1 MFHDARA
8 HPGLGSAL
16 ALILVCAAPALAQP
30 ADDRF
35 DLAVT
40 GGQLTLERL
49 SVRPEERGT
58 ALVLLARALYGVS
71 AMGASGSMA
80 ITLTEMFGP
89 VTIAPTPPANDG
101 PSATVLAP
109 FSERTW
115 QAVLRPLPGIDLFS
129 TILRHRG
136 ALLVAAGAL
145 QSTPEVR
152 RWLGQDIRLLEQIVT
167 QWPGA
172 FAQAAPGLDLSGQ
185 TILVPGG
192 SARESAWTALVGA
205 PPSRPEEFLRRLLAR
220 DDGRLARFYAVMAR
234 QNGARLSAALQPLQG
249 ENATTA
255 LAGLYERAK
264 DADAPGDANLHP
276 FQLSYADLSSV
287 LHSLN
292 DLPLDA
298 LPVSA
303 GLWPTL
309 LSQSIDNRDEAA
321 ALVRSTPSPSP
332 YAATIRAM
340 LGGAPRRRRD
350 HLAVIALARRLWTGN
365 LEPGAQADLVYAL
378 GQFPRYRALLLVLDR
393 MDVKAPAV
401 WARSIDAARRV
412 ESGGGGPDR
421 ELRLSAFQGAMAL
434 VERARLV
441 GSLGLADT
449 EKVLLALGAVVDSET
464 PAPAAVRSWLLET
477 FIPALPL
484 LARPDRFSGKTAYES
499 RVLQALAG
507 VPLTG
512 GQPFRWEGL
521 DYTVDVMAGEHE
533 RIVRIREQLPSPG
546 LDAALD
552 GNDPATLVAALRAMV
567 YAPALGDPEGAVT
580 LSPDVVTR
588 HDFGGSRT
596 SPGRDVAWL
605 PAIERTGTGG
615 PWHVGGS
622 LFGLDL
628 ALSRSALR
636 RLSADEMPAVPTINL
651 NDQLT
656 LARTAAALASAR
668 FDDATR
674 DELAAAMARG
684 QQRVAEAGATAAA
697 LLALG
702 DEVGMTTA
710 DRQSLSWTLASMPQ
724 AGAQMFGLRDL
735 LWLGRPQVEPAV
747 LARWGVISE
756 PVDGRLGTRFDAPV
770 PWDHL
775 AGRPDTGVLA
785 TQVPDLTLRLVQI
798 TAEKQVPAAL
808 IPALLLFATQDY
820 WHDVEA
826 RFADDWSAMAR
837 GAKRLPATRVE
848 DYTAA
853 LASGGPLR
861 PR

>member
-1 MFHDARA
+1 M
-8 HPGLGSAL
+8 LSVAL
-16 ALILVCAAPALAQP
+16 AFVLACASSALAQP

-35 DLAVT
+35 ELAVT
-40 GGQLTLERL
+40 GGQLTLDRL
-49 SVRPEERGT
+49 SIRPEERGT
-58 ALVLLARALYGVS
+58 ALVLLARALHGVS
-71 AMGASGSMA
+71 AMGSSGSMA
-80 ITLTEMFGP
+80 VTVTEMFGP
-89 VTIAPTPPANDG
+89 ITTAATPPPTDG
-101 PSATVLAP
+101 PAATVLAP

-115 QAVLRPLPGIDLFS
+115 QSVLRPTTGVDLFS
-129 TILRHRG
+129 TILKHRG

-152 RWLGQDIRLLEQIVT
+152 RWLGGDVKLLQQIVL

-172 FAQAAPGLDLSGQ
+172 FAQAGPGLDVREQG
-185 TILVPGG
+185 ILVPGG
-192 SARESAWTALVGA
+192 SAQESAWATLVGA

-220 DDGRLARFYAVMAR
+220 DDGRLARFFTVMAR
-234 QNGARLSAALQPLQG
+234 LQGARLTALLQPLPG

-255 LAGLYERAK
+255 LSSLYERAK
-264 DADAPGDANLHP
+264 AADAPGDANLHP

-292 DLPLDA
+292 DLPIDA
-298 LPVSA
+298 LPASA
-303 GLWPTL
+303 GLWPAL
-309 LSQSIDNRDEAA
+309 LSQRIDNREEAA
-321 ALVRSTPSPSP
+321 ALLRTVPSPSP
-332 YAATIRAM
+332 FAATVRAM
-340 LGGAPRRRRD
+340 LHGAPRERRD
-350 HLAVIALARRLWTGN
+350 RVAVIALARRLWAGAI
-365 LEPGAQADLVYAL
+365 EPAAQADIVYAL
-378 GQFPRYRALLLVLDR
+378 GQFSRYRALLLVLDR
-393 MDVKAPAV
+393 LDVRNPAV

-412 ESGGGGPDR
+412 ENGGGGLDR
-421 ELRLSAFQGAMAL
+421 ELRLGAFQGAMAL
-434 VERARLV
+434 VERAGLA
-441 GSLGLADT
+441 GSLSAADT
-449 EKVLLALGAVVDSET
+449 EKVLLALGSVVDSDT

-477 FIPALPL
+477 FIPALPML
-484 LARPDRFSGKTAYES
+484 VRPDRFSGKTAYES

-507 VPLTG
+507 MPLTD
-512 GQPFRWEGL
+512 GQLFRWEGL

-546 LDAALD
+546 LDAALERD
-552 GNDPATLVAALRAMV
+552 DPAALVAALRTMV
-567 YAPALGDPEGAVT
+567 YAPALGDPEGPVT

-596 SPGRDVAWL
+596 SPRRDFAWA
-605 PAIERTGTGG
+605 PATEHTGG

-622 LFGLDL
+622 LFALDL
-628 ALSRSALR
+628 ALGRSALR

-656 LARTAAALASAR
+656 LARTATVLGPAR

-674 DELAAAMARG
+674 DELAAAITRG
-684 QQRVAEAGATAAA
+684 QQRVAEAGANVGA

-702 DEVGMTTA
+702 EEAGGLTAA
-710 DRQSLSWTLASMPQ
+710 DRQALSWTLESMPE
-724 AGAQMFGLRDL
+724 AGAGLFSLRDL
-735 LWLGRPQVEPAV
+735 LWLGRPRVAPAA
-747 LARWGVISE
+747 LARWGVISD
-756 PVDGRLGTRFDAPV
+756 PVDGRLGTRFDPPV

-798 TAEKQVPAAL
+798 TAEKRVPAAL
-808 IPALLLFATQDY
+808 IPALLQFATLDY

-826 RFADDWSAMAR
+826 RFADDWPAMAR
-837 GAKRLPATRVE
+837 GALSLPATRVE

-853 LASGGPLR
+853 LGSGGPLR